1 MRSLKT
7 RLVPM
12 LLSDYYRTAQLKTD
26 SGDRL
31 RAIIRQ
37 QHWFSQLVDLDPRTG
52 EALPM
57 SLEAL
62 LSRLAHV
69 TEDGECRDRV
79 WRLVEHCRA
88 SVGRIFESISESP
101 RREQSTMP
109 IRAVRELNASSFVA
123 LSRRPGRTVREK
135 LAYKPYIQA
144 VRRFQ
149 SVDLPQNQLLKE
161 FVAQIADLLES
172 RSQLLGVQDTLIG
185 NIRRWLKT
193 ESASEISPWRN
204 LPPNNTLLS
213 HVDYRRI
220 WNSWRWLQQLE
231 MQIGQDL
238 QTFDARAATQ
248 KKWCEYADPAL
259 RYKTQFA
266 NVPILF
272 NYDSFEIRPW
282 TAIVSRSVKGSSRSA
297 GSTGQVE
304 GAVCVD
310 LDYVKPRWSSVSSRE
325 RETSREKFVWQRWR
339 HSSQVVD
346 IELGEGDAVMLHPDA
361 TTISCSQLLSS
372 KQESSPLATAAA
384 QDFARRLKSTFK
396 SSTLVWLVPD
406 TLNDFQMQTLRRNLN
421 TQFANAIP
429 LPRSIAAVV
438 ELLDYQKISHDGF
451 RVNVIDRHQGVVY
464 ATPLT
469 ARHDEELENRVPATR
484 GFYWERSPHIV
495 VGSDALTHG
504 WINEVASVDE
514 RGRWHDVKSVTPLKM
529 TTPAEMESNEH
540 LAGADVDLMVPGS
553 PVRGGAR
560 LQGLQRDAGDIPL
573 WRDHVPPLSF
583 KALVD
588 RRYQWFH
595 LVGRT
600 TTIRPIRNQAQDI
613 PVDSTNQE
621 FVLTAGRD
629 SYRFPL
635 SQGSMEADLGYI
647 ARLDAPEFPLERDVR
662 CRLQLTYTYGSDDP
676 YLLRVIPH
684 EDEAIEGI
692 LPFRPITVSWRPRQ
706 SEVVTDA
713 PSPEYP
719 RSASWADMQ
728 HFVDHK
734 RGKTTNYLD
743 WATKDTRTLLQ
754 NLSLLVKLKDSV
766 GISRG
771 VLTTDW
777 ISKASFREN
786 WIHTES
792 EEFWAHERQLLDG
805 QAERYP
811 RGTSVSFVPFH
822 DAGRGGKALFISL
835 TEAGT
840 KTKAPANVGDN
851 IRRSLYVPFIKIWS
865 DGRSLEDSDCPTK
878 FREVMK
884 SFLVEIARELMSG
897 VHEPVVNDQLL
908 FLLGC
913 THKDAPAPVQDHL
926 LAQVVNKS
934 AADRTLAKTL
944 GFALGDLSMPWQRQ
958 VADNLVLRGNDL
970 ALTALARAVWRDARV
985 VAKFDKSQL
994 VRLLDAVQ
1002 VRLEQVL
1009 IKSTRNNAELETV
1022 VRLCELLLGLLRTR
1036 DSDDSDVR
1044 MLLQPNLP
1052 RTRKFEDLVEG
1063 FAVLF
1068 VEKSLKA
1075 ESRVDISIPEKPLD
1089 DKTPDLLVALKL
1101 YLAGDVGTDAI
1112 QITQVVDDDAN

>member
-1 MRSLKT
+1 MMS

-12 LLSDYYRTAQLKTD
+12 LLSDYYRTAQSKTD
-26 SGDRL
+26 AGDRL
-31 RAIIRQ
+31 REVLRQ
-37 QHWFSQLVDLDPRTG
+37 QDWFSQIIDLDPRTG

-79 WRLVEHCRA
+79 WRMVEHCRA
-88 SVGRIFESISESP
+88 SIGRIIESISESP

-109 IRAVRELNASSFVA
+109 IRAVRELNASSFIA

-135 LAYKPYIQA
+135 LADKPYMQA

-149 SVDLPQNQLLKE
+149 SVDLPQNQLFKE
-161 FVAQIADLLES
+161 FVIQLAELLES
-172 RSQLLGVQDTLIG
+172 RSRLLGVQDTLTG

-193 ESASEISPWRN
+193 EPASEIAAWRN

-231 MQIGQDL
+231 SRLDQDI
-238 QTFDARAATQ
+238 QSFDARAATQ
-248 KKWCEYADPAL
+248 KKWCEFAEPAL
-259 RYKTQFA
+259 RHKTQFA

-282 TAIVSRSVKGSSRSA
+282 TAIVSRSLKGSSRSA
-297 GSTGQVE
+297 GSAGQVE

-310 LDYVKPRWSSVSSRE
+310 LDYVKPRWASLSSGE

-339 HSSQVVD
+339 RGSQVVD
-346 IELGEGDAVMLHPDA
+346 IELCGGDAVMLHPDA

-372 KQESSPLATAAA
+372 RQETGALATAAA

-396 SSTLVWLVPD
+396 SSTLVWLIPD

-421 TQFANAIP
+421 TQFSNAIP

-438 ELLDYQKISHDGF
+438 ELLDYQRISHDGF

-464 ATPLT
+464 ATPLI
-469 ARHDEELENRVPATR
+469 ARHDEELAMRVPATR

-495 VGSDALTHG
+495 LGSDGLTHG
-504 WINEVASVDE
+504 WIDEVVSVDE
-514 RGRWHDVKSVTPLKM
+514 NGRWHDVKSATPFKTNNPLEIE
-529 TTPAEMESNEH
+529 TNEY
-540 LAGADVDLMVPGS
+540 LAGADLDLMVSGS

-560 LQGLQRDAGDIPL
+560 LQGLQRGAGDIPL

-588 RRYQWFH
+588 QRYQWFH

-621 FVLTAGRD
+621 FVLTAGRE

-635 SQGSMEADLGYI
+635 SQGSTETDLGYI
-647 ARLDAPEFPLERDVR
+647 AKLDAPEFPLDRDVR

-676 YLLRVIPH
+676 YVLKVFPH
-684 EDEAIEGI
+684 EDEVIDGI
-692 LPFRPITVSWRPRQ
+692 MPFRAITVSWRPRQ

-719 RSASWADMQ
+719 RPVSWADLENFFDQ
-728 HFVDHK
+728 R
-734 RGKTTNYLD
+734 RGKTANFLD
-743 WATKDTRTLLQ
+743 WATRETSVLLQ
-754 NLSLLVKLKDSV
+754 NLTLLVKLKDGV

-771 VLTTDW
+771 MLKADW
-777 ISKASFREN
+777 MMSKGGFRQN
-786 WIHTES
+786 WVHS
-792 EEFWAHERQLLDG
+792 ELKDYWAHERQLLDG
-805 QAERYP
+805 RFEKFP
-811 RGTSVSFVPFH
+811 RGTRVSFVPLH
-822 DAGRGGKALFISL
+822 DAGRKDGKALFISL
-835 TEAGT
+835 TDAGT
-840 KTKAPANVGDN
+840 RTNAPRNVEQH
-851 IRRSLYVPFIKIWS
+851 ILRSLYVPYIKIWS
-865 DGRSLEDSDCPTK
+865 DGRSLDDPECPTE
-878 FREVMK
+878 FREEMK
-884 SFLVEIARELMSG
+884 SSLAVIAHALVSG
-897 VHEPVVNDQLL
+897 VHESVVNDQLL

-913 THKDAPAPVQDHL
+913 THKDCPAQVQDYL
-926 LAQVVNKS
+926 VAQVTQQS
-934 AADRTLAKTL
+934 AAHKTLSKTL
-944 GFALGDLSMPWQRQ
+944 GFALGDLSMPWQQQ

-985 VAKFDKSQL
+985 VAKFEKSQV
-994 VRLLDAVQ
+994 VRLLDALQ
-1002 VRLEQVL
+1002 VRMEQL
-1009 IKSTRNNAELETV
+1009 LAKSAQSKSELETI

-1036 DSDDSDVR
+1036 DSEDNDLR

-1052 RTRKFEDLVEG
+1052 RTRKFEDLVEEL
-1063 FAVLF
+1063 ADLVSENSWN
-1068 VEKSLKA
+1068 V
-1075 ESRVDISIPEKPLD
+1075 ESRVDISIPEKPLGD
-1089 DKTPDLLVALKL
+1089 LTPDLLVALKL
-1101 YLAGDVGTDAI
+1101 YLAGDVGTNAI
-1112 QITQVVDDDAN
+1112 QINQVVDDETN

>member
-1 MRSLKT
+1 
-7 RLVPM
+7 
-12 LLSDYYRTAQLKTD
+12 
-26 SGDRL
+26 
-31 RAIIRQ
+31 
-37 QHWFSQLVDLDPRTG
+37 
-52 EALPM
+52 
-57 SLEAL
+57 
-62 LSRLAHV
+62 
-69 TEDGECRDRV
+69 
-79 WRLVEHCRA
+79 
-88 SVGRIFESISESP
+88 
-101 RREQSTMP
+101 MP

-135 LAYKPYIQA
+135 LANKPYMQA

-149 SVDLPQNQLLKE
+149 SVDLPQNQLFKE
-161 FVAQIADLLES
+161 FVAQLADLLES
-172 RSQLLGVQDTLIG
+172 RSQLLGVQDTLTG

-231 MQIGQDL
+231 MQIDQDL
-238 QTFDARAATQ
+238 RSFDSWAATQ

-339 HSSQVVD
+339 HGSQVVD

-384 QDFARRLKSTFK
+384 QDFARRLKSSFK

-451 RVNVIDRHQGVVY
+451 RVNVIDKHQGVVY

-495 VGSDALTHG
+495 LGSDALTHG

-540 LAGADVDLMVPGS
+540 LAGADVGLMVPGS

-635 SQGSMEADLGYI
+635 SQGSTETDLGYI

-676 YLLRVIPH
+676 YLLRVFPH
-684 EDEAIEGI
+684 EDEAIDGI
-692 LPFRPITVSWRPRQ
+692 MPFRPVTVSWRPRQ

-719 RSASWADMQ
+719 RSASWADLEY
-728 HFVDHK
+728 FVDHR
-734 RGKTTNYLD
+734 RGRTSKFLD
-743 WATKDTRTLLQ
+743 WATRETIVLLQ
-754 NLSLLVKLKDSV
+754 NLSLLVKLKDGV

-771 VLTTDW
+771 VLTADW
-777 ISKASFREN
+777 MSKGSFRQN
-786 WIHTES
+786 WIRKES
-792 EEFWAHERQLLDG
+792 EDFWAHERQLLDG
-805 QAERYP
+805 QAERFP
-811 RGTSVSFVPFH
+811 RGTNVSFVPFH
-822 DAGRGGKALFISL
+822 DAGRKDGKALFISL
-835 TEAGT
+835 TDAGIRA
-840 KTKAPANVGDN
+840 KAPRNVEQH
-851 IRRSLYVPFIKIWS
+851 ILRSLYVPFIKIWA
-865 DGRSLEDSDCPTK
+865 DGRSLDDLDCPTE
-878 FREVMK
+878 FREEMK
-884 SFLVEIARELMSG
+884 SYLDLIAQELMSG
-897 VHEPVVNDQLL
+897 VHEPIVNDQLL

-926 LAQVVNKS
+926 LAQVVNNS
-934 AADRTLAKTL
+934 AAHKTLAKTL

-1002 VRLEQVL
+1002 VRLEQILAKDV
-1009 IKSTRNNAELETV
+1009 RGYVELETV

-1036 DSDDSDVR
+1036 NSEDKNIR

-1063 FAVLF
+1063 FTDLF
-1068 VEKSLKA
+1068 VETSVKV
-1075 ESRVDISIPEKPLD
+1075 ESRVDISIPEKPLGD
-1089 DKTPDLLVALKL
+1089 ETPDLLVALKL
-1101 YLAGDVGTDAI
+1101 YLAGDVGTNAI
-1112 QITQVVDDDAN
+1112 RINQVVDDDAN